1 MFFHND
7 LRYIVGKRS
16 TIILVTHEK
25 MESMSPT
32 LRFPNVDMENFS

>member
-16 TIILVTHEK
+16 TIILLTHENDGIN
-25 MESMSPT
+25 ESNIKIP
-32 LRFPNVDMENFS
+32 

>member
-7 LRYIVGKRS
+7 LRYIVEKRS
-16 TIILVTHEK
+16 TIILLTHEK

-32 LRFPNVDMENFS
+32 LRFPHVRMEHFS

>member
-7 LRYIVGKRS
+7 VRYLVEKRS
-16 TIILVTHEK
+16 TTILLTHEK

-32 LRFPNVDMENFS
+32 LRFPNVYMEHFS